1 MNPLLLLVIAAATLQ
16 GVMGH
21 GYMIHPPQRSSMWR
35 ANFDTPENYDDNAL
49 FCGGYSV
56 STIVIIINSSS
67 MNKLW
72 INFFFNQVQ
81 YDKVNQGRCG
91 ECGDEWSLPRPRL
104 HDEGGKYGQ
113 GIIGATFKQGEMTNL
128 TIVVTAAHKGYFE
141 FKLCP
146 KSSAEEFTTQDCL
159 DRNLLKLADGTTKFT
174 GIEDTGI
181 YHVPVQL
188 PADIAC
194 DHCVIQWHYKAG
206 NSWGSCSDGTQGIG
220 CGAQETFINC
230 ADVAITKV

>member
-113 GIIGATFKQGEMTNL
+113 GIIGATFKQGE
-128 TIVVTAAHKGYFE
+128 VSFDR
-141 FKLCP
+141 
-146 KSSAEEFTTQDCL
+146 SSNNC
-159 DRNLLKLADGTTKFT
+159 
-174 GIEDTGI
+174 
-181 YHVPVQL
+181 HV
-188 PADIAC
+188 
-194 DHCVIQWHYKAG
+194 
-206 NSWGSCSDGTQGIG
+206 NS
-220 CGAQETFINC
+220 
-230 ADVAITKV
+230 